1 MKYDMDCAHC
11 KRPARKCHGGN
22 FRTPYT
28 DRECLPTRKPHEGP
42 TPEFL
47 PAHKRLADIEYI
59 GVMYCTSCGDLNL
72 GDRYMT
78 NILKQLLADK
88 APFDSFA
95 GRVRLIVEEVS
106 MSRGIPEA
114 PEKEDEEK

>member
-1 MKYDMDCAHC
+1 MDEFKKSFDAAVDALYE
-11 KRPARKCHGGN
+11 RGDQPAK
-22 FRTPYT
+22 
-28 DRECLPTRKPHEGP
+28 
-42 TPEFL
+42 
-47 PAHKRLADIEYI
+47 PAHKRLADVQYI

-114 PEKEDEEK
+114 PEKEDDEK